1 MTTVSSYAEDRDQM
15 QQALATQAPAELLN
29 GLSGEAARLDAIEF
43 AAGAPQVGD
52 QAPDFELRDA
62 VGDPVRLSALLSQGP
77 VVLIFYRGAWCPY
90 CNVQLR
96 TFQARLAELEQQGA
110 SLVAVSPQTPDHALS
125 MAEKNELAFPVLS
138 DPGAAVIR
146 RYGLVYTVD
155 QPLRGLLEAAGV
167 DVSESNG
174 DADWVLPAP
183 ATFVID
189 RAGRVRY
196 AHVRGD
202 WTERAE
208 PADVLAV
215 LARLNQVI
223 DARSA
228 T

>member
-1 MTTVSSYAEDRDQM
+1 
-15 QQALATQAPAELLN
+15 
-29 GLSGEAARLDAIEF
+29 
-43 AAGAPQVGD
+43 
-52 QAPDFELRDA
+52 
-62 VGDPVRLSALLSQGP
+62 
-77 VVLIFYRGAWCPY
+77 
-90 CNVQLR
+90 
-96 TFQARLAELEQQGA
+96 
-110 SLVAVSPQTPDHALS
+110 
-125 MAEKNELAFPVLS
+125 
-138 DPGAAVIR
+138 
-146 RYGLVYTVD
+146 LVYTVD